1 MNYTAYE
8 VDLILRMLSGLAKQA
23 KAAGQ
28 TQAVEQ
34 AQAAGNDWLRSTA
47 AKQPYRPETLELLS
61 KTIPAFCSGLPED
74 DPVVKELR
82 QTHQTT
88 MRILNAAP

>member
-1 MNYTAYE
+1 MHYTAYE
-8 VDLILRMLSGLAKQA
+8 VDLILQMLSGLAAQA
-23 KAAGQ
+23 KATGQ
-28 TQAVEQ
+28 AQAVAQ
-34 AQAAGNDWLRSTA
+34 AQAAGNDLLRSTA
-47 AKQPYRPETLELLS
+47 AKQPYKAETLELLS